1 MDNLTYDALGNRVC
15 KIEKPR
21 VVLSNGVY
29 VRSTEDG
36 WKYTY
41 YVYDANGK
49 VMATYNKVV
58 TNRLAS
64 NQLGIAFNKLG
75 NSIYDT
81 NPNNSY
87 FTSTKTEKVYE
98 LTNHLGNI
106 QATVYDN
113 KLPMTGSTT
122 NTTTAQ
128 YYLANVAS
136 QTDYYAFGSEMRA
149 RTSGGGYRYGFN
161 GQEKDDEISGAGNM
175 MTAEYWEYDTRL
187 GRRWNMDP
195 DLRSKPWMS
204 PYHAFSNKPIWN
216 IDPNGASDNP
226 VYDKEGSLLGTDDKG
241 LKGDAIVM
249 DKKDFVQGEKHED
262 ELKKDLGLKG
272 LKDKDAIKN
281 FAKSF
286 ASLPNR
292 PDYDGKITLDE
303 ANDWYRKG
311 GGKPLFVDASKVNL
325 DPVKRSDFGKPGD
338 SFYKNFAF
346 TSNDETG
353 LVYGNIKLTLL
364 NDEGVV
370 KLGGK
375 NNLLDI
381 TGYFGDID
389 PPNSGRYV
397 KERRVT

>member
-21 VVLSNGVY
+21 VVLSNGVD

-128 YYLANVAS
+128 Y
-136 QTDYYAFGSEMRA
+136 
-149 RTSGGGYRYGFN
+149 
-161 GQEKDDEISGAGNM
+161 
-175 MTAEYWEYDTRL
+175 
-187 GRRWNMDP
+187 
-195 DLRSKPWMS
+195 
-204 PYHAFSNKPIWN
+204 
-216 IDPNGASDNP
+216 
-226 VYDKEGSLLGTDDKG
+226 
-241 LKGDAIVM
+241 
-249 DKKDFVQGEKHED
+249 
-262 ELKKDLGLKG
+262 
-272 LKDKDAIKN
+272 
-281 FAKSF
+281 
-286 ASLPNR
+286 
-292 PDYDGKITLDE
+292 
-303 ANDWYRKG
+303 
-311 GGKPLFVDASKVNL
+311 
-325 DPVKRSDFGKPGD
+325 
-338 SFYKNFAF
+338 
-346 TSNDETG
+346 
-353 LVYGNIKLTLL
+353 
-364 NDEGVV
+364 
-370 KLGGK
+370 
-375 NNLLDI
+375 
-381 TGYFGDID
+381 
-389 PPNSGRYV
+389 
-397 KERRVT
+397 